1 MQRVQGM
8 LLFLVLA
15 VNSAQFQIYIVTRS
29 YSSRPFLCAL
39 VLCSNSTCLEWRNGS
54 CMIHLPLVRTYS
66 CSCLTVLTQQPT
78 VTINPCCYVWFVCYN
93 VSDVLLAQAHHTTV
107 KHLPSRM
114 VFCPQGRPLN
124 VQQSSQPTIYG
135 GFPLTKYP
143 QIKPLLKPQSYVIVS
158 FGFPA
163 NTLTFLILKMW
174 TAWPSQVWE
183 PVGCESL

>member
-15 VNSAQFQIYIVTRS
+15 VNSARFQIYIITRS
-29 YSSRPFLCAL
+29 YSSCLLLCAL
-39 VLCSNSTCLEWRNGS
+39 VLCSNSTCLEWRYGS
-54 CMIHLPLVRTYS
+54 CVMHLPLVRTYS

-78 VTINPCCYVWFVCYN
+78 VTINPCCYVWFMCHD
-93 VSDVLLAQAHHTTV
+93 VSNVLLAQAHHTTV
-107 KHLPSRM
+107 KHLPSRV

-124 VQQSSQPTIYG
+124 VQHSSQPTIYG

-158 FGFPA
+158 FDFPA
-163 NTLTFLILKMW
+163 NTLPFLILKIW
-174 TAWPSQVWE
+174 TALSSQVWE